1 MNDQK
6 KKAELLL
13 GMTLYI
19 TRLKSSIEDYSR
31 LDPTFKR
38 QLLLQIKALDS
49 IDAIVD
55 TESMKLGVDPED
67 F

>member
-6 KKAELLL
+6 NKAELLL

-38 QLLLQIKALDS
+38 QLSLQIKALDS

>member
-6 KKAELLL
+6 KKAALLL

-38 QLLLQIKALDS
+38 QLSLQIKALDS

>member
-1 MNDQK
+1 
-6 KKAELLL
+6 
-13 GMTLYI
+13 MTLYI

-38 QLLLQIKALDS
+38 QLSLQIKALDS

>member
-19 TRLKSSIEDYSR
+19 TRLKSSIDDYSR

-38 QLLLQIKALDS
+38 QLSLQIKALDS

>member
-1 MNDQK
+1 MSDQK

-38 QLLLQIKALDS
+38 QLSLQIKA
-49 IDAIVD
+49 
-55 TESMKLGVDPED
+55 
-67 F
+67 

>member
-38 QLLLQIKALDS
+38 QLSLQIKALDS